1 MKMQQKIRKFCEKRR
16 RNFTLETLKL
26 IGPESLILKWKL
38 TIKNEACKCNKK
50 SEKFVKKEKEISN

>member
-50 SEKFVKKEKEISN
+50 SEKYVKK